1 MSYYQELANASPQG
15 GTAVTIGT
23 FDGVHLGHQRLFQH
37 LNTVAETHNLVS
49 TVVTFR
55 DSPRLVLGPGAEVQY
70 LTTLEER
77 LALVK
82 AQGVGL
88 VVPIDFSKELSLLA
102 AREFV
107 SLLCEHLKMKGIVA
121 GPDFALGHNREGDI
135 AALKALGEDM
145 DFWVETVEHVLMGQ
159 GAISSNSLRRTIAQ
173 GDVESASK
181 MLGRWYTVAGV
192 VVEGDRRGAPL
203 GFPTAN
209 LAVPGDLVIPADG
222 IYATWAIVDGT
233 RHQAASCIGV
243 RPTFG
248 GGRRTVEAYLL
259 DFQGDL
265 YGRTLTLEFAAR
277 LRAESAFPS
286 VDALV
291 EQMRLDV
298 EQTRDAL
305 SNAPGAF
312 KVEV

>member
-1 MSYYQELANASPQG
+1 MSYYQDLSNASPPSA
-15 GTAVTIGT
+15 TAITIGT
-23 FDGVHLGHQRLFQH
+23 FDGVHLGHQRLFQR
-37 LNTVAETHNLVS
+37 LNEVAESHDLVS
-49 TVVTFR
+49 AVVTFR
-55 DSPRLVLGPGAEVQY
+55 NSPRLVLSLGAKVQY
-70 LTTLEER
+70 LQTLEER

-82 AQGVGL
+82 AHGVGL
-88 VVPIDFSKELSLLA
+88 VVPIDFSKALSVLP

-107 SLLCEHLKMKGIVA
+107 SLLCEHLKMKGMVVGA
-121 GPDFALGHNREGDI
+121 DFALGHNREGDI
-135 AALKALGEDM
+135 VTLKALGEEM
-145 DFWVETVEHVLMGQ
+145 EFWVETVEHVLMGQ
-159 GAISSNSLRRTIAQ
+159 GAISSNSLRRAIIQ
-173 GDVESASK
+173 GDVENAGK
-181 MLGRWYTVAGV
+181 MLGRWYTVSGV

-209 LAVPGDLVIPADG
+209 LAVPDALAIPADG

-233 RHQAASCIGV
+233 RYQAATCIGV

-248 GGRRTVEAYLL
+248 GGRRTVEAFLL

-265 YGRTLTLEFAAR
+265 YGQTLTLEFAGR
-277 LRAESAFPS
+277 LRAEAAFPS

-298 EQTRDAL
+298 EQTREVL